1 MASSVEEAAREE
13 VVSVELPAPP
23 GWKKKFLPKQSGTP
37 KKNEIVFSSPTG
49 EEIVSKRQL
58 EQYLKAHPG
67 GPAVSEFD
75 WGTGETPRRS
85 ARISEKAKASPLPDS
100 ETPKKRRTSLSS
112 KKDNKEK
119 ETAPEGT
126 EETKE
131 VDMQDAEKSEKD
143 NVDAETEKD
152 AVKQNQ
158 DDNKAQD
165 TDTKTEVIPPEEGN
179 IPNDAE
185 ESKKAPEVELENSK
199 ETLGGKEAE
208 GSKVTENENENEKLD
223 GAKDQEKAQQP
234 QSEAEK
240 EDGSG
245 DQDKA
250 DTAIA
255 GEKNYEVEGEAKEK
269 DNRSTLESEGD
280 DKEKSV
286 KENNDEHSA
295 DVHEKSKKVEGEA
308 TANGSH
314 GSEAGEVKP

>member
-165 TDTKTEVIPPEEGN
+165 TDTKMEVIPPEEGKVGQEGN

-255 GEKNYEVEGEAKEK
+255 G
-269 DNRSTLESEGD
+269 D